1 MGVWE
6 QVLEV
11 GVCRSGACKRVIFLL
26 HTLARISTESS
37 AAASLTLGHIIARRG
52 PSAAPAENCQGFVLL
67 TEA

>member
-11 GVCRSGACKRVIFLL
+11 GVCRSGACERVIFLL

-52 PSAAPAENCQGFVLL
+52 PLL
-67 TEA
+67 LQHKIVKVCSFD